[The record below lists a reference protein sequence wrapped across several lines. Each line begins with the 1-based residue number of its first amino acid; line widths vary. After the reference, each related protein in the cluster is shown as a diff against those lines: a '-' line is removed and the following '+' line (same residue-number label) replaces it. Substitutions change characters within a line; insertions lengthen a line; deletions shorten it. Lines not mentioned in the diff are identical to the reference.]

1 MDGGSNAA
9 RIDLIVQLAESEG
22 VTGNSRAV
30 GYTEFAMSEESLRRV
45 FSFGVFEA
53 DEAHGELRKRGI
65 RIKLHSQP
73 FQVLVLLLE
82 KASEVVTREEM
93 RQRLWGTDTFVDF
106 DHGLNSAVNKI
117 REALNDSASAP
128 RYVETVSSKGYR
140 FIAPVTLRASDSE
153 GSEKPLPAVIEPSK
167 GTSEGA
173 LLSRPEELPV
183 AHRKLVRTLLLL
195 VQILYL
201 TFYLVALGN
210 LREVDELFLESRL
223 LPPPVLMAVLVTTAA
238 GLIPVRLYLL
248 AAVAFDLRQLPSKFG
263 KIFPALLLLD
273 LLWALSPF
281 LLVDYISTGLALGM
295 SAALVYLPF
304 AQRSLVLMYARGSER

>member
-1 MDGGSNAA
+1 
-9 RIDLIVQLAESEG
+9 
-22 VTGNSRAV
+22 
-30 GYTEFAMSEESLRRV
+30 MSEDSLRRI

-53 DEAHGELRKRGI
+53 DEARGELRKRGI

-73 FQVLVLLLE
+73 FRVLVLLLE

-106 DHGLNSAVNKI
+106 DHGLNSAVNKL
-117 REALNDSASAP
+117 REALDDSASTP
-128 RYVETVSSKGYR
+128 RYVETVSGKGYR
-140 FIAPVTLRASDSE
+140 FIAPVTVRAPASE
-153 GSEKPLPAVIEPSK
+153 ASEKPLPAVMERSK
-167 GTSEGA
+167 SPGESA
-173 LLSRPEELPV
+173 LLSTPEELPV

-201 TFYLVALGN
+201 AFYLLALGN
-210 LREVDELFLESRL
+210 LREVDEVFLEARL

-248 AAVAFDLRQLPSKFG
+248 AAVAFDLRQLPSKFAR
-263 KIFPALLLLD
+263 IFPVLLLLD

-281 LLVDYISTGLALGM
+281 LLVHYISTGLALGM

-304 AQRSLVLMYARGSER
+304 AQRSLVLMYARGQ